1 MTQEELALK
10 EKLEVNQLEMA
21 TQEWALARILEKLY
35 KEKLYKEYID
45 ISRITEAMIHIT
57 ERKKDIYHAL
67 ENLQKK

>member
-35 KEKLYKEYID
+35 KEGLYKEYID
-45 ISRITEAMIHIT
+45 IPRITEAMMHIN